1 MEILTI
7 IIVLTLITL
16 DTGFTLYL
24 GWLNHNNRHQEIPE
38 IISDVYN
45 QEEYLKFQNYH
56 MDNFK
61 ETWKYQ
67 LINFIII
74 IVLLATK
81 AFVVVNDLIAQL
93 SDKIIIQTLLIIL
106 FYYLIGFIVSL
117 FQNYYKTFKIEEKYG
132 FNKMTKKLFIID
144 QIKKFFFTLLL
155 VGGLAYLILDVYLS
169 ASPYFFLYVWGILVA
184 VIILVNLLY
193 TKIIVPIFNKLRPL
207 EDSSLKTKI
216 NEFANKIGYEISKI
230 SVMDA
235 SKRSTKLN
243 AFFSGFGKTKR
254 IVLFDTLIEKMT
266 EEEIVAVLAHE
277 IGHNKHKHIIFNLF
291 QTIIL
296 LSVYV
301 LGAMFFLGFNLL
313 SEAFGFTTI
322 NYGFN
327 LIIYFA
333 LLSPVLLFLN
343 LLLSYISR
351 KFEYQADRFA
361 ADNYDDEQII
371 SALKVLSRENFSNLT
386 PHPLFVKF
394 YYSHPPL
401 LDRIN
406 NIKNHKKDEI

>member
-1 MEILTI
+1 MEILI
-7 IIVLTLITL
+7 IAIVLILISL
-16 DTGFTLYL
+16 DSFFTLYL
-24 GWLNHNNRHQEIPE
+24 GWLNHKNRNQELPE
-38 IISDVYN
+38 IIADVYN
-45 QEEYLKFQNYH
+45 QEEYQKFQNYH
-56 MDNFK
+56 VDNFK
-61 ETWKYQ
+61 ETWKYI
-67 LINFIII
+67 LINFVILIG
-74 IVLLATK
+74 LLVSK
-81 AFVVVNDLIAQL
+81 AFVLINQVAANI
-93 SDKIIIQTLLIIL
+93 SDNLIIQSLLVILFFYLII
-106 FYYLIGFIVSL
+106 FVVSL
-117 FQNYYKTFKIEEKYG
+117 FQNYYKTFVIEEKYG

-144 QIKKFFFTLLL
+144 QIKKFFLTIIL

-169 ASPYFFLYVWGILVA
+169 ASQYFFFYVWGILV
-184 VIILVNLLY
+184 LVLIFINLSY
-193 TKIIVPIFNKLRPL
+193 TKIIIPIFNKLKPL
-207 EDSSLKTKI
+207 EDSTLKTKI
-216 NEFANKIGYEISKI
+216 NQFAKEIGYEISKI

-243 AFFSGFGKTKR
+243 AFFSGIGKTKR

-301 LGAMFFLGFNLL
+301 LGAMFFLNFNLL
-313 SEAFGFTTI
+313 SEAFGFASI

-327 LIIYFA
+327 LLVYFA

-351 KFEYQADRFA
+351 KFEYQADAYA
-361 ADNYDDEQII
+361 ANNYDSEQII

-386 PHPLFVKF
+386 PHPLYVKF

-406 NIKNHKKDEI
+406 HIKSLKKDKI